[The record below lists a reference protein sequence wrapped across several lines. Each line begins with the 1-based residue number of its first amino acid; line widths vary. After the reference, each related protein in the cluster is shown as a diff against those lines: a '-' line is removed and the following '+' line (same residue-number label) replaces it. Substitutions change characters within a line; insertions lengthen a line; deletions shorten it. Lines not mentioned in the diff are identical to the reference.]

1 MNRLLRR
8 GSLLLG
14 CCLAG
19 CISAS
24 PPAPSVRYFDP
35 LPAVA
40 VGGDGLLSEGSLRVV
55 AAEHLGREF
64 VVRTDAREL
73 VFDPLHS
80 WIAAPRALVEATLR
94 RASPLAKGR
103 GVPVEVL
110 VVAFE
115 LDLTQSPKAHVG
127 IEVQEPGQPVRRLDG
142 WAPALGA
149 EPAQMAA
156 AMAVALAALAQEWG
170 KLQHAR

>member
-1 MNRLLRR
+1 MNRLLRL
-8 GSLLLG
+8 GCLLLG
-14 CCLAG
+14 CSLAG
-19 CISAS
+19 CFSAS

-35 LPAVA
+35 LPAQAERGGPLPEVA
-40 VGGDGLLSEGSLRVV
+40 LRVV

-94 RASPLAKGR
+94 RAAPWASAGSA
-103 GVPVEVL
+103 PVEVL

-115 LDLTQSPKAHVG
+115 LDLAHEPRAHVG
-127 IEVQEPGQPVRRLDG
+127 IEVREPGQPMRRLDG

-149 EPAQMAA
+149 EPGQMAA
-156 AMAVALAALAQEWG
+156 AMAVALSALAQEWG
-170 KLQHAR
+170 QARPAR

>member
-8 GSLLLG
+8 GCLLLG
-14 CCLAG
+14 GCLAG
-19 CISAS
+19 CFSAA

-35 LPAVA
+35 LPAQTEGSEVVA
-40 VGGDGLLSEGSLRVV
+40 ASSLRVV

-80 WIAAPRALVEATLR
+80 WIAAPRAMVEATLR
-94 RASPLAKGR
+94 RAAPLGVGR
-103 GVPVEVL
+103 SAPVEVY

-115 LDLTQSPKAHVG
+115 LDLTQTPKAHVG
-127 IEVQEPGQPVRRLDG
+127 IEVREPGQPMRRLDG
-142 WAPALGA
+142 WAPALGV

-170 KLQHAR
+170 KLGSAR